1 LQLITNDSQQ
11 HKAALEGLE
20 KITDLIDLYA
30 GVEDEYL
37 GRDEFSPLQT
47 KFAEKLEILYFEIL
61 EYLAKAACH
70 FDRDTVQRMLRN
82 IPKIDDWD
90 GQVQKIMSSDEACRR
105 FANKFDSQDQRM
117 GTKTIKILLEE
128 QGRKTTELLQE
139 FGRRYDQNAE
149 VISWV
154 SPVEARNGHD
164 QVREKLGSHYQN
176 SGQWLR
182 PKYEKWIASPDKPTF
197 WLCGSGS

>member
-30 GVEDEYL
+30 GVEGEYL
-37 GRDEFSPLQT
+37 GQDESTLQT
-47 KFAEKLEILYFEIL
+47 KFAEKLEIFYLEIL
-61 EYLAKAACH
+61 EYLARAACH

-90 GQVQKIMSSDEACRR
+90 GQVQKITSSDEACRKI
-105 FANKFDSQDQRM
+105 ANRLDSKKM
-117 GTKTIKILLEE
+117 KILLEE
-128 QGRKTTELLQE
+128 QVRKTNELRQE
-139 FGRRYDQNAE
+139 FSRRFNRDQE

-154 SPVEARNGHD
+154 SPVVVESDHD
-164 QVREKLGSHYQN
+164 QVRQKLGSHYQN

-182 PKYEKWIASPDKPTF
+182 PKYDKWLASPDKPTF